1 MQYRNSRVY
10 RGVIIR
16 KQQINLFFQ
25 IAGLL
30 GCEKVIGICETE
42 EKCTYITDEL
52 GVTAAINTSNQDV
65 ASRLKELAP
74 SGVNIFIDNCG
85 GDLSDSIILQVVATE
100 CNEIN

>member
-1 MQYRNSRVY
+1 M
-10 RGVIIR
+10 
-16 KQQINLFFQ
+16 
-25 IAGLL
+25 

>member
-1 MQYRNSRVY
+1 M
-10 RGVIIR
+10 
-16 KQQINLFFQ
+16 
-25 IAGLL
+25 
-30 GCEKVIGICETE
+30 
-42 EKCTYITDEL
+42 
-52 GVTAAINTSNQDV
+52 TAAINTRNQDV